1 MVDYRDINDDFLR
14 MVSDGYLVGVKEFI
28 KKGYSDVNY
37 VNEDGDTALTIA
49 TSRNDMKIV
58 HELLKAGAD
67 VECGQGSDLLLSL
80 AEYHNNEL
88 LLDLILDTID
98 KNKKMRTTK

>member
-1 MVDYRDINDDFLR
+1 MTNYHDINDDFLR

-28 KKGYSDVNY
+28 KRGYSDVNY

-67 VECGQGSDLLLSL
+67 VNCGQGSNLLLSL
-80 AEYHNNEL
+80 AKHHNNKSL
-88 LLDLILDTID
+88 HALILDAID
-98 KNKKMRTTK
+98 KNKKNKIL